1 MSSARLAAR
10 KVAHQPN
17 RPRFPAPTVLLSA
30 LVPAFLVVAP
40 APAASQLSEVQMEWG
55 VAIPIRDGVNL
66 HGTIYRPANQQE
78 PLPVILGF
86 TPYISDV
93 YHGKARY
100 YASRGYVFAAVDVR
114 GRGNSE
120 GTFEPFKDADR
131 DGHDVVEWLAAQPW
145 SNGKVA
151 MYGASY
157 GGWDQWATAKELP
170 PGLSSI
176 VPAAAAYLGT
186 DFPFVHNVFVPY
198 NMTWLTF
205 TSGNAAQSTIFGD
218 MEMWTAA
225 FTERYVDHRPFAEL
239 DEIVGNPTTHFQTW
253 LEHPT
258 PDEYWKATVPTP
270 AQLAAMDIPILTITG
285 HYDGDQ
291 RGALQHYRMHMQHG
305 NEAAKAR
312 HYLVIGP
319 WNHGGVGTSVSSV
332 GGLEFGPN
340 ALLPQ
345 DSLRKAWYDWTL
357 KDGPR
362 PWFLEKRVA
371 VYIAGRD
378 TWEYADA
385 LDEVANDELL
395 YYFDSADGRPNDV
408 FHSGTLSSAPSDNTA
423 AASYVYDPL
432 DTRPGLLEGHES
444 GNNLAHFFW
453 GETPLNEHYA
463 LNLFDNGLVYH
474 TEQFETATE
483 IAGFLELDAWMSLD
497 VPDTDF
503 MVTVYEIRPDG
514 SSVFLTG
521 DIMRARHRNSRE
533 IEELAT
539 PGEVNLY
546 RFDGFQFLAREVAK
560 GSRLRL
566 ILNSPNSVWLQKNY
580 NSGGRVTHESGAD
593 ARTATVTFHHGG
605 AYRSRLRVPVR
616 GRPVS

>member
-1 MSSARLAAR
+1 M
-10 KVAHQPN
+10 
-17 RPRFPAPTVLLSA
+17 
-30 LVPAFLVVAP
+30 
-40 APAASQLSEVQMEWG
+40 
-55 VAIPIRDGVNL
+55 
-66 HGTIYRPANQQE
+66 
-78 PLPVILGF
+78 
-86 TPYISDV
+86 

-100 YASRGYVFAAVDVR
+100 YASRGYVFATVDVR

-120 GTFEPFKDADR
+120 GEFEPFRNEDK

-145 SNGKVA
+145 SNGKVG

-170 PGLSSI
+170 PGLASI

-218 MEMWTAA
+218 MELWSDA

-239 DEIVGNPTTHFQTW
+239 DEIVGNRTTRFQTW

-270 AQLAAMDIPILTITG
+270 SQLAAMDIPILTITG

-305 NEAAKAR
+305 NESAKAR
-312 HYLVIGP
+312 HYLVIG
-319 WNHGGVGTSVSSV
+319 
-332 GGLEFGPN
+332 
-340 ALLPQ
+340 
-345 DSLRKAWYDWTL
+345 
-357 KDGPR
+357 

-385 LDEVANDELL
+385 LDEVANDELV

-408 FHSGTLSSAPSDNTA
+408 FRSGTLASEPTNDTPAD
-423 AASYVYDPL
+423 SYVYDPL
-432 DTRPGLLEGHES
+432 DTRPGLLEDHES

-453 GETPLNEHYA
+453 GEQPLSEHYA
-463 LNLFDNGLVYH
+463 LNLFENGLVYH
-474 TEQFETATE
+474 TEQFETATDL
-483 IAGFLELDAWMSLD
+483 AGSLELDAWMSLD

-503 MVTVYEIRPDG
+503 MVTVYEIRADG

-533 IEELAT
+533 TEELVT

-546 RFDGFQFLAREVAK
+546 RFDGFQFFAREIAK

-566 ILNSPNSVWLQKNY
+566 VLNSPNSVWLQKNY

-605 AYRSRLRVPVR
+605 EYQSRLSVPVR
-616 GRPVS
+616 RRPVS

>member
-1 MSSARLAAR
+1 MSSKRL
-10 KVAHQPN
+10 
-17 RPRFPAPTVLLSA
+17 SMG
-30 LVPAFLVVAP
+30 VPAALLATALLATTLLAP
-40 APAASQLSEVQMEWG
+40 SPSTAQVSAAQLSDVQMEWG
-55 VAIPIRDGVNL
+55 VTIPVRDGTNL
-66 HGTIYRPANQQE
+66 HGTLYRPADQTE

-100 YASRGYVFAAVDVR
+100 YAKRGYVFAAVDVR

-120 GTFEPFKDADR
+120 GEFEPFHDADR

-157 GGWDQWATAKELP
+157 GGWDQWTTAKELP
-170 PGLSSI
+170 PSLESI

-205 TSGNAAQSTIFGD
+205 TSGNAAQSTIFAD
-218 MEMWTAA
+218 SELWSDA
-225 FTERYVDHRPFAEL
+225 FSERYFNHRPFAEL
-239 DEIVGNPTTHFQTW
+239 DRIVGNLTTRFQTW
-253 LEHPT
+253 MEHPT
-258 PDEYWKATVPTP
+258 PDEYWLASAPSP
-270 AQLAAMDIPILTITG
+270 EQLAAMDIPILTITG

-291 RGALQHYRMHMQHG
+291 RGALQHYRMHMRHG

-319 WNHGGVGTSVSSV
+319 WNHGGVGTSVDQV
-332 GGLEFGPN
+332 GGLEFGPG
-340 ALLPQ
+340 ALVPQ

-378 TWEYADA
+378 AWEYADA
-385 LDEVANDELL
+385 LEEVANGRLT
-395 YYFDSADGRPNDV
+395 YYFDSADGRPNDI
-408 FHSGTLSSAPSDNTA
+408 FHSGTLAPEPTGSTPSD
-423 AASYVYDPL
+423 SYVYDPL
-432 DTRPGLLEGHES
+432 DTRPGELEDHES
-444 GNNLAHFFW
+444 GNNLSHFFW
-453 GETPLNEHYA
+453 GEQPLSEHFA
-463 LNLFDNGLVYH
+463 VNLFGNGLVYH
-474 TEQFETATE
+474 TEPFEAETDL
-483 IAGFLELDAWMSLD
+483 AGFMEFDAWMTLD

-514 SSVFLTG
+514 SSVLLTG
-521 DIMRARHRNSRE
+521 DIMRARYRNSRTV
-533 IEELAT
+533 EELVT
-539 PGEVNLY
+539 PGEANLY
-546 RFDGFQFLAREVAK
+546 RFNGFQFFARQVAR

-605 AYRSRLRVPVR
+605 EYQSRLTVPVR
-616 GRPVS
+616 RRPVS

>member
-1 MSSARLAAR
+1 METSVTRAS
-10 KVAHQPN
+10 
-17 RPRFPAPTVLLSA
+17 
-30 LVPAFLVVAP
+30 LVVAP

-55 VAIPIRDGVNL
+55 VAIPVRDGVNL

-93 YHGKARY
+93 YHG
-100 YASRGYVFAAVDVR
+100 
-114 GRGNSE
+114 
-120 GTFEPFKDADR
+120 
-131 DGHDVVEWLAAQPW
+131 
-145 SNGKVA
+145 
-151 MYGASY
+151 
-157 GGWDQWATAKELP
+157 
-170 PGLSSI
+170 
-176 VPAAAAYLGT
+176 
-186 DFPFVHNVFVPY
+186 
-198 NMTWLTF
+198 
-205 TSGNAAQSTIFGD
+205 
-218 MEMWTAA
+218 
-225 FTERYVDHRPFAEL
+225 
-239 DEIVGNPTTHFQTW
+239 
-253 LEHPT
+253 
-258 PDEYWKATVPTP
+258 
-270 AQLAAMDIPILTITG
+270 
-285 HYDGDQ
+285 
-291 RGALQHYRMHMQHG
+291 
-305 NEAAKAR
+305 KAR

-423 AASYVYDPL
+423 ADSYVYDPL

-483 IAGFLELDAWMSLD
+483 IAGSLELDAWMSLD

-521 DIMRARHRNSRE
+521 DIIRARHRNSRE

-593 ARTATVTFHHGG
+593 ARTAGVVVWLGVGRWKEPTV
-605 AYRSRLRVPVR
+605 
-616 GRPVS
+616 